1 MTLRRKRTVP
11 STPSSLVK
19 LAARAASVVTGAAS
33 STPTSDQVP
42 QEM

>member
-1 MTLRRKRTVP
+1 MTLRRYRTVP
-11 STPSSLVK
+11 STPSSLVNP
-19 LAARAASVVTGAAS
+19 AARLASVSTGFSS